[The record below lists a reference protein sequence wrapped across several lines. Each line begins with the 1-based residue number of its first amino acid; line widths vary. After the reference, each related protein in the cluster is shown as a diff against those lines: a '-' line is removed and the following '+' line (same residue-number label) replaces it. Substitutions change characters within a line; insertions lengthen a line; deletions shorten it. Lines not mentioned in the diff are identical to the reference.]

1 MECVAF
7 WLARFLHNKGKTQ
20 EDNTLETRRSAIKKT
35 WSSILI
41 GSVLLSTATLQAEPG
56 IDVDATVVSSYIFR
70 GSDLHQGKFD
80 QDGEKISGFN
90 LAPAFQPSINFNLDN
105 GMFFNVWTS
114 FALTGREDV
123 DTDGLYQTG
132 PGASGPGA
140 GVNVLSATTAEIAAV
155 TGTGPTATQIANGT
169 YQAPGLYNEANGL
182 RRFDEVDL
190 TLGYE
195 VESKLGT
202 MSGGIIAYV
211 LPNTTTGVVGADQFT
226 EFFVGFSP
234 AILPEEAGSLSLTYY
249 AEVNG
254 DGSEGTTYSYIGYDW
269 GTDLTDS
276 MSLGFNVGAGY
287 QTASG
292 YQNWRNVDAGI
303 SLGFGNFSIGLNA
316 VYRPDLSWFDG
327 DTAGKNGLAWVNG
340 GSTGFDGK
348 VADPSKTTGIAN
360 SYFNSLVSS
369 SVDPSGNWTYT
380 PRQKL
385 PSVVY
390 YISAGYS
397 TSF

>member
-1 MECVAF
+1 MAF

-41 GSVLLSTATLQAEPG
+41 GSVLLTAGTVQAEPG
-56 IDVDATVVSSYIFR
+56 IDVDATVVSNYVFR
-70 GSDLHQGKFD
+70 GGDLFEDKFR

-114 FALTGREDV
+114 FALTGREPV

-132 PGASGPGA
+132 PDQSGPGA
-140 GVNVLSATTAEIAAV
+140 GVNVFTATTAEIAAV
-155 TGTGPTATQIANGT
+155 TGTGPTASQIADGS
-169 YQAPGLYNEANGL
+169 YQAPGLYNENNGL
-182 RRFDEVDL
+182 KRFDEVDL

-211 LPNTTTGVVGADQFT
+211 LPNTTTIGSNVGGDQFT

-234 AILPEEAGSLSLTYY
+234 AILPEEAGSISLTYY
-249 AEVNG
+249 AEING
-254 DGSEGTTYSYIGYDW
+254 DGAEGTTYSYIGYDW
-269 GTDLTDS
+269 GTDLSDS
-276 MSLGFNVGAGY
+276 MTLGFNVGAGY
-287 QTASG
+287 ATASG

-303 SLGFGNFSIGLNA
+303 SLGFGNFSLGLNA
-316 VYRPDLSWFDG
+316 VYRPDLSWFDTDG
-327 DTAGKNGLAWVNG
+327 PGKNALAWVNG
-340 GSTGFDGK
+340 GSTGFDGM
-348 VADPSKTTGIAN
+348 VTDPSKSTGLAN
-360 SYFNSLVSS
+360 STFNSLVSS

-385 PSVVY
+385 PRVLY

-397 TSF
+397 MSF